1 MVQKI
6 IRTISICLFLIIGAS
21 ASLFSQVYKQTEGNV
36 RFFSEATIEDIEA
49 QNDKALCRMRA
60 SDSSIVVMITNSA
73 FHFEKPLMEEHFNEN
88 YMESEKYPH
97 SIFKG
102 KVISGMDFTKDGEY
116 QVTVKGTLTIH
127 GVEKEREFT
136 GTITKKGDDL
146 TLHTVFE
153 VTVAD
158 HGIEVPSL
166 YIENIAEVVE
176 VTADFKLTLSKK

>member
-6 IRTISICLFLIIGAS
+6 IRITLICFLLITGISS
-21 ASLFSQVYKQTEGNV
+21 SLYSQLYKQIEGKV

-49 QNDKALCRMRA
+49 NNEKALCRLRA
-60 SDSSIVVMITNSA
+60 SDSSIVVMITNTA
-73 FHFEKPLMEEHFNEN
+73 FNFEKPLMEEHFNEN

-102 KVISGMDFTKDGEY
+102 KVTNGMDFSQDGEY
-116 QVTVKGTLTIH
+116 HVTVKGTLSIH
-127 GVEKEREFT
+127 GVEKEREFK
-136 GTITKKGDDL
+136 GIITKKGDDL

-153 VTVAD
+153 VTVAE